1 MAFDGLPTKN
11 VTVRNCRFIPFE
23 ENGNYYPAGYPLGAH
38 AFLENNVFENIT
50 FENNYVQDCQERLEN
65 HNGGWIRFYA
75 INNLKILIA
84 GIAIGLLTYFVSPL
98 LISTFNN
105 FWPFIAIS

>member
-1 MAFDGLPTKN
+1 MIFN
-11 VTVRNCRFIPFE
+11 
-23 ENGNYYPAGYPLGAH
+23 
-38 AFLENNVFENIT
+38 
-50 FENNYVQDCQERLEN
+50 
-65 HNGGWIRFYA
+65 

-105 FWPFIAIS
+105 LMPIQYNYLLVLIIMTLIDGIIYLLSLFVAKEKLIRSIVHK